1 MDRVPLGNTNVR
13 EVRSAANHRLHI
25 EQEIKGIK
33 GPERVNW
40 TPSRGQDA
48 FRNSAKDQRV
58 PYDLALKP
66 RRQHCQFI
74 LCGNLTGATWLLE
87 K

>member
-1 MDRVPLGNTNVR
+1 MYGK
-13 EVRSAANHRLHI
+13 SAAQPTHRLHI

-33 GPERVNW
+33 RPERMSW

-66 RRQHCQFI
+66 RRQHCQFMRA
-74 LCGNLTGATWLLE
+74 AT
-87 K
+87 